1 AQVAPAA
8 SYLRFSRPPRPG
20 CGRLDD
26 TADRAQKIGRP
37 RLAPEVAVGD
47 RAQTDLF
54 LHPDRIMDQAI
65 FDLAQR
71 GRRNLAARMAFA
83 RRLQLRR
90 SQQAADMIR
99 AERGV
104 LSDGGCAPPV
114 LFFPFAHASPPSP

>member
-47 RAQTDLF
+47 RAQTDLL
-54 LHPDRIMDQAI
+54 LHPDRITDQAI

-104 LSDGGCAPPV
+104 LSDGGCGPPG
-114 LFFPFAHASPPSP
+114 PFVACAQGGGWSP